1 MLYKK
6 IKMYSLFRLIIILI
20 LIQLI
25 RIVIK
30 QATFELVDKNIFN
43 NDLISLIEMVIFTI
57 LILIICKKRNIKLS
71 IFPDIKSKKD
81 KIGYL
86 IATLIFAFLVISNFI
101 FNVHSTGDAIAII
114 ISIIATP
121 IFEELIFRGYVWNE
135 LKNCFENEF
144 TIYIISTVLF
154 ALWHLGYADSIWFRM
169 TLNGKN
175 TLFPT
180 AMLWKV
186 ITGLCFGIVI
196 GFVRY
201 KLKNCYA
208 AILVHSFM
216 NNFGR

>member
-1 MLYKK
+1 M
-6 IKMYSLFRLIIILI
+6 
-20 LIQLI
+20 I
-25 RIVIK
+25 RIVVK
-30 QATFELVDKNIFN
+30 QAIFEVIDKNIFN
-43 NDLISLIEMVIFTI
+43 NDLISLIEMVLFTI
-57 LILIICKKRNIKLS
+57 LILIICKKHNINLS
-71 IFPDIKSKKD
+71 IFPDIKCKKD

-86 IATLIFAFLVISNFI
+86 IATLIFTFLVISNFI
-101 FNVHSTGDAIAII
+101 FNVHSAGDAIAII

-154 ALWHLGYADSIWFRM
+154 ALWHLGYADSILFRM
-169 TLNGKN
+169 ALNGKN
-175 TLFPT
+175 ALFPT
-180 AMLWKV
+180 AMFWKV